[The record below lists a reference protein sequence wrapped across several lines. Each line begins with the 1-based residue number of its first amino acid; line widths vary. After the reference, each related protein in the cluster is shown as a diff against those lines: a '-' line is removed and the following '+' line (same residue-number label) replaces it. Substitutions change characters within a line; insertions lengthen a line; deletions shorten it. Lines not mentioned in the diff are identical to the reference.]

1 MSMLHSSFKKEMR
14 VVGIWRKV
22 FLLSGAEERG
32 EKLCP
37 LLWEVRENLSVR
49 CKDRTGNLNREYL
62 YQNEKE
68 LGIIL
73 K

>member
-1 MSMLHSSFKKEMR
+1 MVLQ
-14 VVGIWRKV
+14 
-22 FLLSGAEERG
+22 ERG
-32 EKLCP
+32 EKLFP

-49 CKDRTGNLNREYL
+49 CKDRTGNLNREHL

>member
-1 MSMLHSSFKKEMR
+1 MVLQ
-14 VVGIWRKV
+14 
-22 FLLSGAEERG
+22 ERG

-37 LLWEVRENLSVR
+37 LLWEERENLSVR
-49 CKDRTGNLNREYL
+49 CKDRIRNFNPENL